1 MGGSRGGDRVAA
13 TTHQLQQQQC
23 HNGENHRPI
32 AKVTAAAA
40 AAAAPVLLLSRK
52 KRINVAQS
60 HGLAQCPL
68 SWLPFHASL
77 ALNLALVYYICLS
90 LSPDRA
96 LQHDDHGIRCSSLSN
111 HHQQEQEQQLLHR
124 SPHSAAASPN
134 VFCNNTG
141 LTTSFSRDPW
151 EEPVVLQADDDSP
164 CVSCAPAPVLE
175 GSSYVSFSALD
186 HARECSSNGHF
197 VVSDQQQ
204 QKKAVGRR
212 IGACHCHP
220 CFTGPRCAE
229 LATNCIL
236 NLSIGDPT
244 IFESYWLTLGSQ
256 ATTVIPA
263 WQGMS
268 YFAHKHNAFLFVD
281 HHLELTIRELHT
293 LVGNAVTQDR
303 YLLLGVGS
311 TQLFQAAIY
320 ALAANLPENST
331 PTTSDPIKIVSA
343 VPFYSAY
350 AEAVDYQKSA
360 KYKWAGDAT
369 KFQQVAAAAGGGG
382 GGRNHDRAASFIEVV
397 TSPSNPE
404 GSNCQAV
411 LHHQEGGAA
420 GGGPQQGSSSSTI
433 HDLAYYWPQYTPIT
447 APADNPLMLFTF
459 SKITGHAGTRLG
471 WAIVEDKR
479 IAMKMFEYIR
489 VNTLGVSQ
497 DAQRR
502 AFTVIRTIIDGYK
515 KQEQEIKQQ
524 VNHHGEEKEEEEDHL
539 RHDCS
544 STQIGSAN
552 AERIGFVDIERIPTG
567 SSDAPPRMPFF
578 HYIQALLE
586 ERWRRIVSVL
596 EGNSLFTL
604 PVYNEAFCTFL
615 GKAFRPNPAFLW
627 LECTNGQDCG
637 ELLLKYGIATREG
650 PSFGVSSAFVRLS
663 LLDRDPLFDLLLQRL
678 ASIR

>member
-1 MGGSRGGDRVAA
+1 MGGSRGGGRVAA
-13 TTHQLQQQQC
+13 TTHQLQQQQQQC

-40 AAAAPVLLLSRK
+40 ALVLLLSRK

-60 HGLAQCPL
+60 HGLAQSQLSSSSSCPS

-90 LSPDRA
+90 LSPDIA

-111 HHQQEQEQQLLHR
+111 HHHQQQQQLLHR
-124 SPHSAAASPN
+124 SPRSAAASPN
-134 VFCNNTG
+134 VFCNNSR

-197 VVSDQQQ
+197 VVLDQQQ
-204 QKKAVGRR
+204 QKKAVERR

-303 YLLLGVGS
+303 YILLGVGS

-320 ALAANLPENST
+320 ALAAKNST

-350 AEAVDYQKSA
+350 EEAVDYQKSA

-369 KFQQVAAAAGGGG
+369 KFQQVAAAGGG

-404 GSNCQAV
+404 GSICQAV

-420 GGGPQQGSSSSTI
+420 GGGSQQGSSSSTSSTI

-502 AFTVIRTIIDGYK
+502 AFTLIRTIIDGYK
-515 KQEQEIKQQ
+515 KQEQEIKQH
-524 VNHHGEEKEEEEDHL
+524 VNHHGEETEEEEEEDHL

-544 STQIGSAN
+544 STQIGS
-552 AERIGFVDIERIPTG
+552 VDIERIPAG
-567 SSDAPPRMPFF
+567 SSDAPLRMPFF

-604 PVYNEAFCTFL
+604 PVYDEAFCTFL

-627 LECTNGQDCG
+627 LKCTNGQDCG